1 MGSRVLGCAHSLD
14 NVECRNIWRLSTPE
28 TDPAMCDVI
37 GLHDFVSE
45 TVLDIRDLPKLTSLV
60 SSIAPDIIIHMAAQ
74 SLVSAGYSDP
84 VNTFSTNIMGTVN
97 LLEAKE
103 DSSI

>member
-1 MGSRVLGCAHSLD
+1 MQKYLASL
-14 NVECRNIWRLSTPE
+14 TPE

-74 SLVSAGYSDP
+74 SLVSPQG
-84 VNTFSTNIMGTVN
+84 IQ
-97 LLEAKE
+97 
-103 DSSI
+103 IQ